1 VARLNLRGAGEGRWL
16 ASSVHHTCLT
26 DDLDAA
32 VKHFSAQGRV
42 RGVLA
47 VGFSLGGNLALAAA
61 AAPPA
66 GLRGVASISAPMDL
80 QQTRGM
86 ADRFLHGP
94 DEFYDFLKTE
104 CVTNSFG
111 LTNSERALI
120 CGVLRPHPEVTAAK
134 KFWRARQGQFA
145 ASFRH

>member
-1 VARLNLRGAGEGRWL
+1 VARFLIEA
-16 ASSVHHTCLT
+16 VLT
-26 DDLDAA
+26 QNTPKNDIKQAFTAKIIADGQLWVDMLDCRNALSRNYDDA
-32 VKHFSAQGRV
+32 VFDK
-42 RGVLA
+42 A
-47 VGFSLGGNLALAAA
+47 V
-61 AAPPA
+61 
-66 GLRGVASISAPMDL
+66 
-80 QQTRGM
+80 RGM